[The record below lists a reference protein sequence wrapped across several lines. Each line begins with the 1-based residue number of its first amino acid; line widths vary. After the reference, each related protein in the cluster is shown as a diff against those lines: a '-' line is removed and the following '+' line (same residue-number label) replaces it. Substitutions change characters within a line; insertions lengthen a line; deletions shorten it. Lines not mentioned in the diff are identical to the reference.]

1 MPPEPAK
8 PAANPLR
15 RDVDRE
21 VVQAWLDTL
30 SSGAC
35 DEQEFLRAVEKLT
48 RRSLDAGWDALA
60 LLDQYFRLGKIPTEI
75 FSSIKSRL
83 GSQLIGSGSNAEEL
97 SVPLPQGAAVEPLSP
112 PPPPPP
118 APPAPTPAPIPS

>member
-1 MPPEPAK
+1 MPPESAK

-21 VVQAWLDTL
+21 VVQAWLDAL
-30 SSGAC
+30 STGAC

-60 LLDQYFRLGKIPTEI
+60 LLDQYFRLGKIPTEL
-75 FSSIKSRL
+75 FGSIKSRL
-83 GSQLIGSGSNAEEL
+83 GSQLVRSGSTGEEL
-97 SVPLPQGAAVEPLSP
+97 SVPLPQGGAVEPL
-112 PPPPPP
+112 PPPPP
-118 APPAPTPAPIPS
+118 APPPARPARLPS